1 MIQVVI
7 GTTPNREHWLSES
20 LKAIGD
26 RPVLVLSDYTFELG
40 KIEWLYQNTNIDRFL
55 FMQDSVI
62 VKNPEFFTLLDSSE
76 GSVSINKDPSYYGC
90 YLGVYER
97 KILSKVQHF
106 PKINKKSESIYNEI
120 YWNLKYVQ
128 VAKSVTVLFPELSDA
143 NATRTEIKY
152 GRKNL
157 VLENDYLIKYKG
169 DWGQRNVD

>member
-20 LKAIGD
+20 LKSMGD
-26 RPVLVLSDYTFELG
+26 RPVMVLSDYTFELG
-40 KIEWLYQNTNIDRFL
+40 KIEWVYRNTNLDRFL

-62 VKNPEFFTLLDSSE
+62 VKNPEFFDLVESHS

-97 KILSKVQHF
+97 EVLDAVSI
-106 PKINKKSESIYNEI
+106 PKIQKKSESIYHEI
-120 YWNLKYVQ
+120 NWNLQYVKA
-128 VAKSVTVLFPELSDA
+128 AKSVKVLFPELSDA
-143 NATRTEIKY
+143 NAKRTEIKY
-152 GRKNL
+152 GRENL

-169 DWGQRNVD
+169 DWGQRHVD